1 MRIRFKEPYWVK
13 YKWDLDTHHE
23 NQYVTKFNK
32 TDVEEIKTLF
42 HQEKFVV
49 TIEARVLDV
58 YSRDS
63 IFALYGKPGKN
74 MGLTYNNESKIM
86 AFEFWTKSN
95 TEEWDDFNFVS
106 FDNVRP
112 EDIKNGVTLSVARN
126 KDSFTLYKN
135 FEPVNKI
142 RFKNNLIDDYK
153 YTGLF
158 LGCGNPGS
166 PVPEHRQHGEYDIH
180 HFSILQNTSD
190 IKYAREIYESKP
202 EVLLKKPFY
211 SDILCLY
218 NFKTINNIGI
228 VFDESKNNNF
238 LERVPN
244 DFVL

>member
-1 MRIRFKEPYWVK
+1 MKIKYKQPYWVK
-13 YKWDLDTHHE
+13 YKWDLDTHHD

-42 HQEKFVV
+42 QQEKYIISFELR
-49 TIEARVLDV
+49 ILDI
-58 YSRDS
+58 YSRDK
-63 IFALYGKPGKN
+63 IFALFGKPGKN

-86 AFEFWTKSN
+86 AFEFWTKG
-95 TEEWDDFNFVS
+95 EKEGWDDFNFVS

-112 EDIKNGVTLSVARN
+112 TDIKNGVTLSIARN
-126 KDSFTLYKN
+126 GNSFTLYKN

-142 RFKNNLIDDYK
+142 RFKNNLIDDYNE
-153 YTGLF
+153 TGLF
-158 LGCGNPGS
+158 IGCANPGS
-166 PVPEHRQHGEYDIH
+166 PVEEHRYHGEFDIY

-190 IKYAREIYESKP
+190 IKYSREIYEIAP
-202 EVLLKKPFY
+202 EALLKKQYY

-238 LERVPN
+238 LERVPDN
-244 DFVL
+244 FIL

>member
-32 TDVEEIKTLF
+32 TDIEEIKTLF

-49 TIEARVLDV
+49 TIEARILDV

-63 IFALYGKPGKN
+63 VFALYGKPGKN
-74 MGLTYNNESKIM
+74 K
-86 AFEFWTKSN
+86 
-95 TEEWDDFNFVS
+95 
-106 FDNVRP
+106 
-112 EDIKNGVTLSVARN
+112 DIKNGVTLSVARN